1 MFAFSESRNLLSE
14 YYRTLTIQIVAFII
28 YFSVITISYNCYNN
42 EFKNRKN
49 EILNEYYKIIS
60 NYSLIKL
67 NHLLQKLPLDQSG
80 IDTVIS
86 VDQSDILSC
95 FKQQCIRSNLFEFTS
110 IIDKYIPNFIYYR
123 IDLNKQV
130 LHRNIRI
137 DDYELEKT
145 YHINNYNQLSILVS
159 ADSKYWDKIK
169 KQTIK
174 PFLVTIISSSF
185 LLILFI
191 LSNKLLNK
199 YNNKFYFSYYK
210 NHYD

>member
-28 YFSVITISYNCYNN
+28 YFSVITISYNCYDN

-86 VDQSDILSC
+86 LDQSDILSC
-95 FKQQCIRSNLFEFTS
+95 FKQQCIRSNLLGGLSVNLRFFRKS
-110 IIDKYIPNFIYYR
+110 
-123 IDLNKQV
+123 LNELGNIV
-130 LHRNIRI
+130 LFR
-137 DDYELEKT
+137 
-145 YHINNYNQLSILVS
+145 
-159 ADSKYWDKIK
+159 
-169 KQTIK
+169 
-174 PFLVTIISSSF
+174 
-185 LLILFI
+185 
-191 LSNKLLNK
+191 
-199 YNNKFYFSYYK
+199 YFCTGVFMG
-210 NHYD
+210 

>member
-80 IDTVIS
+80 IDTVINKN
-86 VDQSDILSC
+86 I
-95 FKQQCIRSNLFEFTS
+95 
-110 IIDKYIPNFIYYR
+110 YIYIYIY
-123 IDLNKQV
+123 IYMCV
-130 LHRNIRI
+130 
-137 DDYELEKT
+137 
-145 YHINNYNQLSILVS
+145 NN
-159 ADSKYWDKIK
+159 
-169 KQTIK
+169 
-174 PFLVTIISSSF
+174 
-185 LLILFI
+185 
-191 LSNKLLNK
+191 
-199 YNNKFYFSYYK
+199 
-210 NHYD
+210 